1 VGLLAARL
9 IQVQVVQAGWRR
21 EEARSQQQ
29 RTLEIPA
36 SRGPI
41 LDRDGD
47 PLAVTVPADRR
58 GRHTAARLYP
68 HGQLAAQVIGTT
80 SADGRGLE
88 GVELACDR
96 LLHGRP
102 GSRVVGADARGH
114 RYSIPGGH
122 TRPPEDGAAVVLTID
137 PTAQSVLERELEQ
150 CVEKNGAI
158 AATGI
163 LMDPR
168 NGDILAM
175 CSFPSYDP
183 QDPAESPAKYRRNRS
198 ITDIVEPGSTF
209 KVVTAAACLEDE
221 LVDLDTRV
229 ESGETLELAG
239 GELLRTREDRGPV
252 TLEEMLV
259 LSVNTATAR
268 LARLVGNERFYE
280 YARAFGFGCITG
292 IDLPGEVSG
301 ILRRPVHWSG
311 RSLETLSIGQEVA
324 VTPLQL
330 VNAYAAIANDGVLL
344 KPRIVRE
351 IRGPGGRTRSRIPVR
366 TVRRIVSPATARTLT
381 DMLTEVVESGTGR
394 TARVA
399 GVPIAGKTGTA
410 QRIDPETGR
419 YDPRRHVA
427 SFVGFFPAN
436 RPRVVGVIV
445 VDRPSGMGWG
455 SQVAAPCFRRVVEG
469 VMLSGREPIDFAAVA
484 LGTD

>member
-1 VGLLAARL
+1 
-9 IQVQVVQAGWRR
+9 
-21 EEARSQQQ
+21 
-29 RTLEIPA
+29 
-36 SRGPI
+36 
-41 LDRDGD
+41 
-47 PLAVTVPADRR
+47 
-58 GRHTAARLYP
+58 
-68 HGQLAAQVIGTT
+68 
-80 SADGRGLE
+80 
-88 GVELACDR
+88 
-96 LLHGRP
+96 
-102 GSRVVGADARGH
+102 
-114 RYSIPGGH
+114 
-122 TRPPEDGAAVVLTID
+122 
-137 PTAQSVLERELEQ
+137 
-150 CVEKNGAI
+150 
-158 AATGI
+158 
-163 LMDPR
+163 
-168 NGDILAM
+168 
-175 CSFPSYDP
+175 
-183 QDPAESPAKYRRNRS
+183 
-198 ITDIVEPGSTF
+198 
-209 KVVTAAACLEDE
+209 
-221 LVDLDTRV
+221 
-229 ESGETLELAG
+229 
-239 GELLRTREDRGPV
+239 
-252 TLEEMLV
+252 
-259 LSVNTATAR
+259 
-268 LARLVGNERFYE
+268 
-280 YARAFGFGCITG
+280 
-292 IDLPGEVSG
+292 
-301 ILRRPVHWSG
+301 VHWSG